1 MDPSATIDPATG
13 QPLPP
18 DAIVRV
24 LHITP
29 KVHVYTIPR
38 GAVATAAGYAASS
51 WTADPRNHIFTAR
64 LRVLETSF
72 TTSSPS
78 PTASPSTSTPAAGP
92 SPPSR
97 TTTTAAEEPAAA
109 VDTDGSTTT
118 TTLKVD
124 ILLEDP
130 SSGALFAAAPYTAP
144 AAVEPATDSSRFFAV
159 RVRDPTGRQKAT
171 LGVGFEERGEA
182 FDFGVAL
189 QEAGRVLGWG
199 AAPHGGGKGQ
209 QGKGGGAQGKGV
221 VQQRG
226 GGVRGDGEE
235 EEEQGRRDL
244 SLKEGE
250 TITVNLSGTR
260 FGRRVAAGQSSQGGG
275 GKTEEEG
282 KSLAAFALPPP
293 PPPSARE
300 ARAQKRLSA
309 QQLGFDDG
317 QFGEF
322 A

>member
-78 PTASPSTSTPAAGP
+78 PTASPS
-92 SPPSR
+92 R
-97 TTTTAAEEPAAA
+97 TTTTTAEEATAA
-109 VDTDGSTTT
+109 VDTDGTGS

-130 SSGALFAAAPYTAP
+130 TSGALFAAAPYTAP

-199 AAPHGGGKGQ
+199 GAHGGGKGQ
-209 QGKGGGAQGKGV
+209 QGKGGGQGKGV